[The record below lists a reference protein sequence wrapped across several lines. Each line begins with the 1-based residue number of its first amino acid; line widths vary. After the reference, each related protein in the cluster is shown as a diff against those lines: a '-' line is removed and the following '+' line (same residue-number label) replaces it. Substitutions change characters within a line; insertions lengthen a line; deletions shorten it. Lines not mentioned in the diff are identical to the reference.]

1 MLHQRLYPDC
11 SPGCSTNRSSSYQP
25 EPWRKALDTAGKD
38 RPAAVECHRG
48 SLNTHRERG
57 SQHSLGATVDTPL
70 PHSLHTPLSVC
81 LRPCRTCHLPV
92 PHLSISLI
100 QNTCD
105 WKGLGSGLLSSL
117 SLLLWDFGMFSRTA
131 IACSWDS
138 RDHSKE
144 RSCTRDLASGNSS
157 PPSLTFLS
165 CCQRGLPSLQTS
177 LCFYCPRAEVP
188 FMFLG
193 FPARW
198 PSNRCL

>member
-100 QNTCD
+100 QNTRD

-117 SLLLWDFGMFSRTA
+117 SLLLWDFGCFHGQPSHVAGTLGTTA
-131 IACSWDS
+131 
-138 RDHSKE
+138 KK
-144 RSCTRDLASGNSS
+144 DLA
-157 PPSLTFLS
+157 LETLL
-165 CCQRGLPSLQTS
+165 QVILLPQ
-177 LCFYCPRAEVP
+177 A
-188 FMFLG
+188 
-193 FPARW
+193 
-198 PSNRCL
+198 